1 MGQQQLML
9 TVLVTIIVG
18 LMTIVGIALFQAYRD
33 DNLKDIIR
41 QDVMEAGTVGQLYYK
56 MPTAMGGGSKSFV
69 DITLFDIQLDTASV
83 ISTFEISETAP
94 EYFKI
99 TATPKSDIEAFT
111 AVVYSD
117 RIEWE

>member
-1 MGQQQLML
+1 MGQQQLMI

-18 LMTIVGIALFQAYRD
+18 IMTIVGIALFQAHRD
-33 DNLKDIIR
+33 ESLKDIIR
-41 QDVMEAGTVGQLYYK
+41 QDVMEAATVGQLYFK

-69 DITLFDIQLDTASV
+69 DVTLFDIQLDTASV
-83 ISTFEISETAP
+83 VSRFTISETAQN
-94 EYFKI
+94 YFKI
-99 TATPKSDIEAFT
+99 TASPKSDIADFT